1 MGSRT
6 ILNLILWHVEF
17 SFQIFPLS
25 TSHFPLFN
33 YLSFINQLDMKFI
46 VTTFALLLFLASCGS
61 ADVASTKEGDAE
73 LTVAEQ
79 HMTLSESD
87 LFDGPKIQLYLKKDT
102 LNAHKANQAF
112 LDALDLF
119 KNKKDLTEA
128 EKGFK
133 ASILTYP
140 TGAAYYEL
148 GNVSMEKEDYELAL
162 KCYRMAENLNYE
174 PFAKLLYNIACV
186 YSHEKDYELS
196 AQYLE
201 YAVQAGYLN
210 VDNIEKDPDL
220 ELLRSEA
227 NYLYSSHLKRAL
239 NGTSDAETIYWLQ
252 YKKHF
257 TQAEFPLKVD
267 ELFSKTQMDFE
278 NSISYDFEKYV
289 PQMRDG
295 KFSREVSKNFY
306 YYTMV
311 GESKDYV
318 AVIYMIRDA
327 FMDEDAPLSY
337 RLVTYTHKGKM
348 IDEYLIAGRENYTD
362 DLRSAVV
369 KKDMT
374 CTIDL
379 YKTEFERDVEEHGP
393 YNNKIV
399 SKTKIGQE
407 KIKIGSNGE
416 ISSVTLAQK

>member
-1 MGSRT
+1 M
-6 ILNLILWHVEF
+6 N
-17 SFQIFPLS
+17 FPLS
-25 TSHFPLFN
+25 SRNFPLFN
-33 YLSFINQLDMKFI
+33 YLSLINRLNMKFI
-46 VTTFALLLFLASCGS
+46 VTTSALLFLLASCGS
-61 ADVASTKEGDAE
+61 ADVASKKEGDAE
-73 LTVAEQ
+73 LTVEEQ
-79 HMTLSESD
+79 HMILAESD

-102 LNAHKANQAF
+102 LNAHKANKAF

-119 KNKKDLTEA
+119 KNKKDLAEA

-140 TGAAYYEL
+140 TAAAYYEL
-148 GNVSMEKEDYELAL
+148 GNVCMDKKDYELAL

-186 YSHEKDYELS
+186 YSHKEEFEIS

-210 VDNIEKDPDL
+210 VDNIEVDPDL
-220 ELLRSEA
+220 EALRTEA
-227 NYLYSSHLKRAL
+227 DYLYRSHLKRAL

-306 YYTMV
+306 YYTLV
-311 GESKDYV
+311 GETKDYV

-337 RLVTYTHKGKM
+337 RLVTYTNKGKM

-369 KKDMT
+369 RKDMT

-379 YKTEFERDVEEHGP
+379 YKTEFENDVEEVGI
-393 YNNKIV
+393 YGNKIV
-399 SKTKIGQE
+399 SKTKVGQE
-407 KIKIGSNGE
+407 KVKIASNGK
-416 ISSVTLAQK
+416 ISAVTLASAK